1 MKSERINPLSLV
13 DRLEALDI
21 PTSDRAWIEELM
33 WFAQA
38 VGGGRCLAIMI
49 VEAFPDR
56 LVTAPFCDGR
66 KKISRGAA
74 NDFWKEVSAADYH
87 HFKDIVPRA
96 FTEELSLGSILDGH
110 EEDPRWEQE
119 RRKGLP
125 ELDAAAVCEVVH
137 RIAVQRITKQI
148 EALFKEKSAVEPAL
162 DTFEDIG
169 HPLRERD
176 LLNDCWAFKDLQGT
190 LKEFLSRHAAET
202 QKKVVAA
209 TAVVEKVFDA
219 LDFAWEEG
227 VMVMIEGDPRHGKTE
242 AINAYCAMYPGR
254 ARLVTI
260 PSESTD
266 LDFFMAIAEALQIPM
281 EGPSCNVGDL
291 RRRIDHVLKKA
302 RLMLIFDEFHF
313 AIPQQYSATT
323 APKRMNWIR
332 TRVCDRG
339 LPTALLI
346 TPQSF
351 DEAFRKFARKTRH
364 RFDQFFGRTARFA
377 LPATLSRSDVIAV
390 AEKHFPE
397 IDRDYLGLIAGRA
410 MQCQPGADPAGRIQ
424 PGFLHGIKVTASRAR
439 HLAKRAGRPGSITEE
454 DVMRAM
460 DEQMPIAAPKKGVC
474 KEPAP
479 APQTRRTEAPERLSR
494 ASHNDSPSRFAAE
507 ELAA

>member
-1 MKSERINPLSLV
+1 MKMERIDPLV
-13 DRLEALDI
+13 IADRLESLEVPPAG
-21 PTSDRAWIEELM
+21 RAWVEELL
-33 WFAQA
+33 WFVQA
-38 VGGGRCLAIMI
+38 KGPRVVA
-49 VEAFPDR
+49 EAVVKTFPER
-56 LVTAPFCDGR
+56 LVTAPFRGR
-66 KKISRGAA
+66 RKLSRGDAT
-74 NDFWKEVSAADYH
+74 NLWKLVGIADQRR
-87 HFKDIVPRA
+87 FAGIVPSV
-96 FTEELSLGSILDGH
+96 FITEADEILL
-110 EEDPRWEQE
+110 EDCDALILEAQREN
-119 RRKGLP
+119 GLP
-125 ELDAAAVCEVVH
+125 EVNAEAFCDVVEA
-137 RIAVQRITKQI
+137 IAIDRI
-148 EALFKEKSAVEPAL
+148 EARLTAAMDPKKDF
-162 DTFEDIG
+162 
-169 HPLRERD
+169 
-176 LLNDCWAFKDLQGT
+176 LLQCWAFQCLQEALEAF
-190 LKEFLSRHAAET
+190 LKHHAD
-202 QKKVVAA
+202 KVGSHAVAR

-219 LDFAWEEG
+219 LDFAWDEG
-227 VMVMIEGDPRHGKTE
+227 LMVAIEGDPRHGKTE

-266 LDFFMAIAEALQIPM
+266 TDFFMAIGDALQLPM
-281 EGPSCNVGDL
+281 NGPSCNVGDL
-291 RRRIDHVLKKA
+291 RRRIDYVLKKS

-313 AIPQQYSATT
+313 AIPQQYSTTT

-332 TRVCDRG
+332 TRICDRG

-351 DEAFRKFARKTRH
+351 DEAFRKFARKTQH

-377 LPATLSRSDVIAV
+377 LPATLSHSDVIAV

-410 MQCQPGADPAGRIQ
+410 MQCQPGEEPSGRIQ

-454 DVMRAM
+454 DVKRAM
-460 DEQMPIAAPKKGVC
+460 DEQMPVEAPKKSVC

-479 APQTRRTEAPERLSR
+479 APQTPRAGAPERLSR
-494 ASHNDSPSRFAAE
+494 ESHNDSPSRSAAE

>member
-1 MKSERINPLSLV
+1 
-13 DRLEALDI
+13 
-21 PTSDRAWIEELM
+21 M

-38 VGGGRCLAIMI
+38 VGGPLCLAKMV

-56 LVTAPFCDGR
+56 LVTAPFRDGR

-74 NDFWKEVSAADYH
+74 DELWKLVSAADHH
-87 HFKDIVPRA
+87 HFKNIVPPA
-96 FTEELSLGSILDGH
+96 FTEELSLGDILDGR

-119 RRKGLP
+119 RKKGLP
-125 ELDAAAVCEVVH
+125 ELDAAAVCEVVE
-137 RIAVQRITKQI
+137 RIALQRLAKQI
-148 EALFKEKSAVEPAL
+148 EALLKPKSAMQFNL
-162 DTFEDIG
+162 DAFEDIEYE
-169 HPLRERD
+169 LSEREF
-176 LLNDCWAFKDLQGT
+176 LKFNCWAFKDLQGT

-202 QKKVVAA
+202 QTKAVAS

-377 LPATLSRSDVIAV
+377 LPATLSRSDVVAV

-460 DEQMPIAAPKKGVC
+460 DEQMPIAAPKKSVC

-494 ASHNDSPSRFAAE
+494 ESHNDAPARFAAE